1 MKNVIFGLLLSIL
14 FFLPLAGSCSSQIPL
29 STTPITESTSI
40 TVPPVYLDLKFQ
52 GDLPGGNDA
61 ARQEF
66 DRVYPYLVDYLGEP
80 FSIGQVGVT

>member
-1 MKNVIFGLLLSIL
+1 MKNIIFGLLLSTL
-14 FFLPLAGSCSSQIPL
+14 FFLPLASGCSPQTPP
-29 STTPITESTSI
+29 STTPMTESTSI
-40 TVPPVYLDLKFQ
+40 TAPPVHLDLKFQ
-52 GDLPGGNDA
+52 GDLPGGIDA